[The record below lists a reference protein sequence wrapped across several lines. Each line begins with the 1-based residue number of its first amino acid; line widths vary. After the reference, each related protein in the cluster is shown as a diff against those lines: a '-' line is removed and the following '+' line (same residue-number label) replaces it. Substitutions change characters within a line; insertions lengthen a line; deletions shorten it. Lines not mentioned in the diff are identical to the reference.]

1 MSTDNLIK
9 LKVEVLN
16 GERGRPGDAAVR
28 MKYLDALLQNLPTRP
43 TARPAAGAPTKEE
56 YDALREDVDRLYA
69 AINSMRALLRG

>member
-1 MSTDNLIK
+1 MDSLIK

-28 MKYLDALLQNLPTRP
+28 MKHLDALLQNIP
-43 TARPAAGAPTKEE
+43 ARPSARAAAGSPTKDE
-56 YDALREDVDRLYA
+56 YDALREDVDRLYT